1 MGGAGKLN
9 NLEERNDIMSTI
21 NEAIQSGARK
31 YKACETIGISLRTIE
46 RWEKDNIGDKRGMVE
61 REPANQL
68 SEEERQKI
76 VQICCSE
83 RFRELTP
90 NEIVPILAEE
100 GVYIASESTFYRILR
115 EENLLAHR
123 AESKSA
129 QKRSKPPEL
138 KADGPNQVWSW
149 DITYLLSNIKGKYY
163 YLYMIEDV
171 WSRAIVGWEIHENES
186 SELASVLMDRLA
198 VEKNIEGIRLHSDNG
213 PPMKGATMLATLE
226 RLGVVPSFSRPRVS
240 NDNPYSES
248 LFKTLKY
255 IVGYPKS
262 FSTIENARK
271 WVQGFVDWY
280 NNEHRHSGIK
290 YVTPMQRHSGED
302 KIILEKRKQTYKKAK
317 ANNPGRWSGK
327 TRDWDWIETVKLN
340 PENIQNQVRKAA

>member
-9 NLEERNDIMSTI
+9 NLEERNDIMSII
-21 NEAIQSGARK
+21 NEAIQSRARK

-61 REPANQL
+61 REVANQL

-76 VQICCSE
+76 VQICCSD
-83 RFRELTP
+83 RFKELTP

-100 GVYIASESTFYRILR
+100 GVYIASEATFYRILR

-123 AESKSA
+123 SESKPSR
-129 QKRSKPPEL
+129 KRYKPEEL
-138 KADGPNQVWSW
+138 KADGPDQVWSW
-149 DITYLLSNIKGKYY
+149 DITYLLRGIKGRYY
-163 YLYMIEDV
+163 YLYMFEDV
-171 WSRAIVGWEIHENES
+171 WSRAIMGWEIHENET
-186 SELASVLMDRLA
+186 SELASELMNRLA
-198 VEKNIEGIRLHSDNG
+198 VEKNIEGIKLHSDNG
-213 PPMKGATMLATLE
+213 SPMKGATMLATLQ
-226 RLGVVPSFSRPRVS
+226 RLGVVPSFSRPSVS

-255 IVGYPKS
+255 SAGYPKS
-262 FSTIENARK
+262 FSTIEDARK
-271 WVQGFVDWY
+271 WVEGFVDWY
-280 NNEHRHSGIK
+280 NNEHRHSRIK

-302 KIILEKRKQTYKKAK
+302 KLILEKRKKTYKKAK
-317 ANNPGRWSGK
+317 AKNPGRWSGK

-340 PENIQNQVRKAA
+340 PENKQNQVQKAA